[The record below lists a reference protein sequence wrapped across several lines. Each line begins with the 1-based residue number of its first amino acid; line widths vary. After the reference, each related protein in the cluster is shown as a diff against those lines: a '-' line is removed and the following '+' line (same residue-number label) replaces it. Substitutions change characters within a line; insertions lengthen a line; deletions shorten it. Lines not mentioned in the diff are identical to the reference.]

1 MLRIKQ
7 LRSLVCSAVLGIAV
21 ALAGC
26 GGADANREIISNA
39 AAQAQVELID
49 LNAATEAELTRLPGI
64 GEGLAKRI
72 VEHRRR
78 YGSFRKPEH
87 LMMVE
92 GISDA
97 RFRRVRHLIKTN

>member
-1 MLRIKQ
+1 MLRMGQ
-7 LRSLVCSAVLGIAV
+7 LRVLLRITILGIAV
-21 ALAGC
+21 AFAGC
-26 GGADANREIISNA
+26 GGADANLDIASNA
-39 AAQAQVELID
+39 AQRAHAELID

-72 VEHRRR
+72 VEHRKR
-78 YGSFRKPEH
+78 YGPFRKPEH

-97 RFRRVRHLIKTN
+97 RFRRVRDLVTTN

>member
-1 MLRIKQ
+1 MLQMGQ

-26 GGADANREIISNA
+26 GGAKPNPKHATNVGRPQA
-39 AAQAQVELID
+39 AELID
-49 LNAATEAELTRLPGI
+49 VNAATEADLTRLPGI

>member
-1 MLRIKQ
+1 M
-7 LRSLVCSAVLGIAV
+7 CSAVLGIAV

-26 GGADANREIISNA
+26 GGAKPNSRHATNVGRPQSA
-39 AAQAQVELID
+39 ELID
-49 LNAATEAELTRLPGI
+49 VNAATEAELIRLPGI

-72 VEHRRR
+72 VEHRSR
-78 YGSFRKPEH
+78 YGPFRKPEH

>member
-1 MLRIKQ
+1 MLQMGQ
-7 LRSLVCSAVLGIAV
+7 LRDLACIAVLGIAV

-26 GGADANREIISNA
+26 GGADANRHIASNA
-39 AAQAQVELID
+39 APRAHAELID
-49 LNAATEAELTRLPGI
+49 LNAAPEAELTRLPGI

-72 VEHRRR
+72 VEHRKR
-78 YGSFRKPEH
+78 YGPFRKPEH

-97 RFRRVRHLIKTN
+97 RFRRVRDLVTTN